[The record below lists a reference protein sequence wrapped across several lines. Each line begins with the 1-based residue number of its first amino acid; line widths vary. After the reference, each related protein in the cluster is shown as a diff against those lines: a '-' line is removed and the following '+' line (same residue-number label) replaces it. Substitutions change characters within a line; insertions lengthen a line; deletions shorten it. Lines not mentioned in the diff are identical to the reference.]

1 MVNSNYFI
9 ASIYV
14 GSKSSIINL
23 EARSL
28 KTWSNRSR
36 HCVFVLMDNFTTE
49 EYNQI
54 SAGSGALVL
63 IVPPAP
69 YNQEQQIVRYC
80 PFKIIHTHYRIIMFK
95 VNVGKDISIRISVFK
110 RGSGSQEVKF
120 SNRYLVPPSP
130 QNKKKIQ
137 NSLIV

>member
-1 MVNSNYFI
+1 MYLIVLFLFVMI
-9 ASIYV
+9 

-49 EYNQI
+49 EYELI

-63 IVPPAP
+63 IVPPTP
-69 YNQEQQIVRYC
+69 YTLEQQIVRYC
-80 PFKIIHTHYRIIMFK
+80 LKII
-95 VNVGKDISIRISVFK
+95 
-110 RGSGSQEVKF
+110 
-120 SNRYLVPPSP
+120 
-130 QNKKKIQ
+130 
-137 NSLIV
+137 NSYA